1 MSAAASESTLEGFQ
15 RVHVVISKVIMY
27 IMLAWSEEAAEAYRT
42 HFTPCALSSRPRRL
56 PR

>member
-42 HFTPCALSSRPRRL
+42 HFTPC
-56 PR
+56 